1 MLFMRYRRKS
11 VYDKFDNNQFQYN
24 HEDDTVRYQGSPD
37 GKIFCPP
44 LLLTQAKRGVSQK
57 TDLGRFENWY
67 SLSVARQMEQG
78 DWRGGWLRPA
88 LRTF

>member
-44 LLLTQAKRGVSQK
+44 LLIT
-57 TDLGRFENWY
+57 
-67 SLSVARQMEQG
+67 
-78 DWRGGWLRPA
+78 
-88 LRTF
+88 